1 MNIVI
6 IGAGEVGRS
15 IAGTLANEEHNV
27 YLVEQNEDNARN
39 AEEELDVRVIR
50 GNGARPQVLSEAG
63 ISEETGKDIDLMLA
77 CTDRDEVNMLSC
89 WIAHRAGV
97 KRVISRVRNL
107 EFTDS
112 PTWGKKL
119 GIDIMI

>member
-39 AEEELDVRVIR
+39 AEEEL
-50 GNGARPQVLSEAG
+50 GAR
-63 ISEETGKDIDLMLA
+63 
-77 CTDRDEVNMLSC
+77 
-89 WIAHRAGV
+89 
-97 KRVISRVRNL
+97 RVRHGRL
-107 EFTDS
+107 QRRLRER
-112 PTWGKKL
+112 PK
-119 GIDIMI
+119 MAQERRC